1 MTQESFEYDREQNKI
16 NYEANIIGDIE
27 TLISVMENED
37 EFVYDRVSSF
47 FERFW
52 FMVGVYG
59 SVAAATA
66 EDWEPER
73 GV

>member
-37 EFVYDRVSSF
+37 EFLYDRVSLF
-47 FERFW
+47 FEVF
-52 FMVGVYG
+52 
-59 SVAAATA
+59 
-66 EDWEPER
+66 
-73 GV
+73 

>member
-37 EFVYDRVSSF
+37 EFVYDRVSFFFSLF
-47 FERFW
+47 FEVLTWVRRLW
-52 FMVGVYG
+52 ICCSGNCRRLR
-59 SVAAATA
+59 A
-66 EDWEPER
+66 
-73 GV
+73 